1 MFILTKLADLVQITP
16 SDFKKSS
23 LDAIQ
28 DNINEKYANKVIQ
41 KIGLCICLWDITWA
55 SEGLIGHGTG
65 LVNVNVEF
73 RLVVFRPF
81 KNEVLQGRITSCTQ
95 DGINIR
101 TDFFDDIFVPFTE
114 LPDEATYEPTE
125 ALWVWHVDDQV
136 MYYDIHEMVRF
147 QVVTEEWHDQ
157 TPEGPLNMSE
167 EQPDGRAI
175 SPYRITASMKQ
186 SGLGCC
192 LWWDE

>member
-1 MFILTKLADLVQITP
+1 M
-16 SDFKKSS
+16 
-23 LDAIQ
+23 
-28 DNINEKYANKVIQ
+28 
-41 KIGLCICLWDITWA
+41 
-55 SEGLIGHGTG
+55 
-65 LVNVNVEF
+65 
-73 RLVVFRPF
+73 
-81 KNEVLQGRITSCTQ
+81 
-95 DGINIR
+95 
-101 TDFFDDIFVPFTE
+101 
-114 LPDEATYEPTE
+114 
-125 ALWVWHVDDQV
+125 WHVDDQV